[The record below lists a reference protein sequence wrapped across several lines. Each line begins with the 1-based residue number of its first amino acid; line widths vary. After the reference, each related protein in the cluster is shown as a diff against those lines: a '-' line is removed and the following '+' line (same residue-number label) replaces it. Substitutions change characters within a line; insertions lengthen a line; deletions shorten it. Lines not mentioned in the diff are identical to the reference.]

1 MENVYIK
8 TEDLN
13 KWIAEY
19 FPNKDIIS
27 IDDLIG
33 KIEDLDFEIKNLKEE
48 IEDMKAEKEEDKYQ
62 IWRDRELEREYTNE

>member
-13 KWIAEY
+13 YWIAKY
-19 FPNKDIIS
+19 FKNKDIIS

-33 KIEDLDFEIKNLKEE
+33 CIENLDEDNESLKIKIE
-48 IEDMKAEKEEDKYQ
+48 
-62 IWRDRELEREYTNE
+62 ELENEICEMNRKETKSLWERGE